1 MHDFD
6 PTMRLRVVTRRYKR
20 RCVTVREMKE
30 GPEALARELDYDV
43 IDKLTSGLLIEDIET
58 QDDCGKLASVVG
70 NHFVSRLW
78 MEL

>member
-1 MHDFD
+1 
-6 PTMRLRVVTRRYKR
+6 
-20 RCVTVREMKE
+20 MKE
-30 GPEALARELDYDV
+30 GPEALARELVYDV
-43 IDKLTSGLLIEDIET
+43 IDKLSSGLLIEDIET